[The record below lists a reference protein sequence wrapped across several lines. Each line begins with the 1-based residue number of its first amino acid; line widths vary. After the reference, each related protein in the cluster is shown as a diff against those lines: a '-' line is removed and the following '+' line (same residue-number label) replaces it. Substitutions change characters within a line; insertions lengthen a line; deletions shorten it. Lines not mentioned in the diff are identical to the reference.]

1 MSSLV
6 IRFFIFVFFQA
17 VGDGFPYSIPS
28 KEIRGFFEN
37 EALLNKFS
45 GKKLQLGQDKADSI
59 SFSLCPH
66 TNIAIQPYQSY
77 RS

>member
-1 MSSLV
+1 MSGIS
-6 IRFFIFVFFQA
+6 
-17 VGDGFPYSIPS
+17 YSIPS
-28 KEIRGFFEN
+28 KEIRGFFE
-37 EALLNKFS
+37 KKP

-66 TNIAIQPYQSY
+66 TNIVIQPYQSY